1 VTALAELSAALGV
14 TVTGVRRAKIRID
27 GRPQPDDNAW
37 RLELP
42 RFRFGLEDP
51 AGLGDGRP
59 WSRVVRTQG
68 AAGQVVTERL
78 AVLWGRDTG
87 LTPLTKTDGRRAFRL
102 LHELSRRKDQIMSD
116 FNAGWSGSPRL
127 PRSCGSPSPDS
138 TRATSAASAPL
149 PDLSLI
155 AREIENVM
163 AAIKIIQ
170 LGPAP
175 EDLWRFHAIHADT
188 DGDAIVYISRV
199 MALAVVQDEHDLGS
213 PVPQRVVPIDADAM
227 TYDLGL
233 YDRVK
238 PPASSWSTE
247 AVHAAG
253 LAEALELAE
262 KWWRRVF
269 RVALDGHDIAPR
281 IRRSTLN
288 TWTMDA
294 GECSLDCARCVM
306 ERSGSRDEM
315 PGNLAGPPPVPWD
328 DL

>member
-1 VTALAELSAALGV
+1 MSESDPGPEKSAELSEELRLTVAAQHAPPRPYLGP
-14 TVTGVRRAKIRID
+14 R
-27 GRPQPDDNAW
+27 QP
-37 RLELP
+37 LFE
-42 RFRFGLEDP
+42 
-51 AGLGDGRP
+51 
-59 WSRVVRTQG
+59 TC
-68 AAGQVVTERL
+68 
-78 AVLWGRDTG
+78 
-87 LTPLTKTDGRRAFRL
+87 PL
-102 LHELSRRKDQIMSD
+102 
-116 FNAGWSGSPRL
+116 N
-127 PRSCGSPSPDS
+127 
-138 TRATSAASAPL
+138 TR
-149 PDLSLI
+149 
-155 AREIENVM
+155 ECENVM
-163 AAIKIIQ
+163 TAIQIIQ
-170 LGPAP
+170 LCPAP

-199 MALAVVQDEHDLGS
+199 MALAVVEDEHEHGN

-233 YDRVK
+233 YDCVK

-269 RVALDGHDIAPR
+269 HVALAGHDIAPR

-288 TWTMDA
+288 TWNMDA
-294 GECSLDCARCVM
+294 GECFLHCPRCVV

-315 PGNLAGPPPVPWD
+315 PHNLASPPAVSWD